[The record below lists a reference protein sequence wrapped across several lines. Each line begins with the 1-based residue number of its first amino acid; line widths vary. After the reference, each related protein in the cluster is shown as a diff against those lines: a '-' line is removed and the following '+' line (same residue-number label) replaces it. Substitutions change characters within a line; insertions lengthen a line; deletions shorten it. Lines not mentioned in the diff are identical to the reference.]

1 MSDLVTSE
9 TVTEEVQPE
18 TQVKFR
24 NHVTFFLI
32 KIESLDCLL
41 TVKALQCKVQVVIN

>member
-18 TQVKFR
+18 TQVKFKKPLPAR
-24 NHVTFFLI
+24 LW
-32 KIESLDCLL
+32 
-41 TVKALQCKVQVVIN
+41 QCKGSNKLIRISKMGRI

>member
-18 TQVKFR
+18 TQVKFL
-24 NHVTFFLI
+24 NHVTFFF
-32 KIESLDCLL
+32 IENRLSVRLP
-41 TVKALQCKVQVVIN
+41 VYGKVQAVTN

>member
-24 NHVTFFLI
+24 NHVTFFYQNR
-32 KIESLDCLL
+32 E
-41 TVKALQCKVQVVIN
+41 CKVQVVIN

>member
-24 NHVTFFLI
+24 IHVTFFI
-32 KIESLDCLL
+32 KIES
-41 TVKALQCKVQVVIN
+41 VKYR

>member
-18 TQVKFR
+18 TQVKFKKPR
-24 NHVTFFLI
+24 DFFLS
-32 KIESLDCLL
+32 KIDCPLDYGN
-41 TVKALQCKVQVVIN
+41 VQAVIN

>member
-18 TQVKFR
+18 TQVKFKKPR
-24 NHVTFFLI
+24 DFFYR
-32 KIESLDCLL
+32 KS
-41 TVKALQCKVQVVIN
+41 TAGNVQAVMN

>member
-24 NHVTFFLI
+24 NHVTFSQNREFGLPI
-32 KIESLDCLL
+32 D
-41 TVKALQCKVQVVIN
+41 CKVQVVIN